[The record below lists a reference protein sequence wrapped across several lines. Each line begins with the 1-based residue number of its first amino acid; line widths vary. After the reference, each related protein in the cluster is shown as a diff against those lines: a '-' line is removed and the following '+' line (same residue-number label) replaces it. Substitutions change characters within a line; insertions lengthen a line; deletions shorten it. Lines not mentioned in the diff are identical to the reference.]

1 MGKFVVCAD
10 HPSNEFFRSFPNCFT
25 YKSSKDFVAKVR
37 EALASEPQP
46 LTPEQRYNLSW
57 EAATQRFIEYSDLD
71 KVLNN
76 TEDGAKF
83 SRNNGKIIK
92 KSVPLPSL

>member
-10 HPSNEFFRSFPNCFT
+10 HPSNEFFRSYPNCLT
-25 YKSSKDFVAKVR
+25 YKTTEDFVAKVR

-57 EAATQRFIEYSDLD
+57 EAATQRFLEYSELERF
-71 KVLNN
+71 LNN
-76 TEDGAKF
+76 NEDGAK
-83 SRNNGKIIK
+83 GG
-92 KSVPLPSL
+92 